1 MARIIILINL
11 FLSMAVFCHAQKED
25 YSWILGAR
33 PAPDSTRA
41 MVRLNFNTDPVSIE
55 YIDKRIALD
64 LVSSSLSDTA
74 GNLICMSNCANIY
87 NNNFD
92 IIENGNDIQPPNTY
106 PWGLPVPQGMIILPV
121 GKGSSEYLLLTGNV
135 ETFIQDI
142 DIKLYPIFYIR
153 FSMSDTEQKV
163 IEKKSIL
170 ADTMSTHGMFTA
182 VRHANGRD
190 WWLTLLKRN
199 SNKYYKVLVNDG
211 VPMVYGTQVIGDSI
225 PHGVDHTVFSPDG
238 NWYAR
243 YSWWGT
249 TSHPHARL
257 YLYNFDRC
265 SGALSNFRKYD
276 FKDDGPG
283 SVAISPNS
291 KYLYASN
298 WDTIF
303 QYDLSAPDIFASE
316 TVVAGYDGFVGED
329 GRKPRFFTPQ
339 LAPDGRI
346 YLCVPN
352 TSSRYLHYIAYPDSA
367 GKSCNVVQ
375 HGIKLPVYNSNTL
388 PNLPYF
394 RLYNDSRG
402 ICDTIGQWQPP
413 VYAMLQILPNPG
425 NEAVRLV
432 LPGNGLSHAGIIQ
445 LFSATGALALE
456 AIIPP
461 NMREFR
467 LETSALASG
476 VYFFEIKT
484 GGKLLGRGKWVK
496 HL

>member
-1 MARIIILINL
+1 M
-11 FLSMAVFCHAQKED
+11 
-25 YSWILGAR
+25 GAN

-64 LVSSSLSDTA
+64 LVTSSLSDTA
-74 GNLICMSNCANIY
+74 GNLVCMSNSANIY
-87 NNNFD
+87 DKNFN
-92 IIENGNDIQPPNTY
+92 IINNGNNIHPTNVF
-106 PWGLPVPQGMIILPV
+106 PWGLPVPQGMIILPS
-121 GKGSSEYLLLTGNV
+121 GGNDYLLLTGAL
-135 ETFIQDI
+135 ETFTPDI
-142 DIKLYPIFYIR
+142 DIKLDPIFYAR
-153 FSMSDTEQKV
+153 FTISDNEQKV
-163 IEKKSIL
+163 LEKKVVLIDH
-170 ADTMSTHGMFTA
+170 DTISTHGAFTA

-199 SNKYYKVLVNDG
+199 SNKYFKILVNDG
-211 VPMVYGTQVIGDSI
+211 IPMVYGTQVIGDSI

-249 TSHPHARL
+249 TSHPHSSM

-283 SVAISPNS
+283 GVAISPNS

-303 QYDLSAPDIFASE
+303 QYDLYAPDIFASE

-329 GRKPRFFTPQ
+329 GRRPRFFTPQ

-367 GKSCNVVQ
+367 GSSCKVVQ

-394 RLYNDSRG
+394 RLYKDSRG
-402 ICDTIGQWQPP
+402 ICDTIGQWWHPL
-413 VYAMLQILPNPG
+413 VYTMLKILPNPG
-425 NEAVRLV
+425 NEAAKLV
-432 LPGNGLSHAGIIQ
+432 LPDDGLSHSGLIRLYA
-445 LFSATGALALE
+445 ATGALAME
-456 AIIPP
+456 AVIPP
-461 NMREFR
+461 RLREYR
-467 LETSALASG
+467 LETSALAAG
-476 VYFFEIKT
+476 VYFFEVKT
-484 GGKLLGRGKWVK
+484 GGNILGRGKWVK
-496 HL
+496 Q